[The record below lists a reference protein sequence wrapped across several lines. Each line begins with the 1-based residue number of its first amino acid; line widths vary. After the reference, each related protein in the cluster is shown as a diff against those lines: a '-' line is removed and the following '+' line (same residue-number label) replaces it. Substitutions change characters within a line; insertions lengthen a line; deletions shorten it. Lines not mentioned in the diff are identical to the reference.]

1 MQPIAPRAG
10 AAAAVRRGERLVQVQ
25 VDAVKAHVAGA
36 HDAHDGVQIRA
47 VIVAQAA
54 RLVDK
59 TRDLQ
64 NVFVKNADCVRVRQH
79 QARGVVAEHGLERL
93 EIDAAVRRG
102 RDIHDLI
109 AAHGSCSRVRAMRG
123 IRNDDLRALLVAAG
137 IVILLDEQHAREFA
151 VRTGSGLERHA
162 VHARDLTQ
170 ILLRKLQHTTAALHR
185 VGGGQRMDA
194 RKARQRG
201 HFLVDPGIILHGA
214 GAERIEAAVHAVDV
228 VVQLRIVAAE
238 VLLAQLRQN
247 GSLRAAQGL
256 RQRCLLDVTRREDAA
271 AAAGNASLKDQLHLL
286 STSFTMAMVRSSA
299 SRGTF
304 SVAHH
309 RMPPLQRKT
318 AEDIGLLQRSK
329 DLVLLRQIRDK
340 LMEEFAGIAQR
351 HALDGRKA
359 AGKIVRLGHALA
371 RSLGKALPTH
381 GGEINARR
389 QRAQRL
395 VRADVAAGLLAADV
409 LLARLQRQDKTARRA
424 NRPSGRRCG
433 PAAYACAST

>member
-1 MQPIAPRAG
+1 MRQIGLQEVLAADRARAG
-10 AAAAVRRGERLVQVQ
+10 AAAAVRRGERLVQIQ
-25 VDAVKAHVAGA
+25 MDAVKAHVAGA

-79 QARGVVAEHGLERL
+79 QAGGVVAEHGLERL

-185 VGGGQRMDA
+185 VGGGQRMDT
-194 RKARQRG
+194 RKAGQRS
-201 HFLVDPGIILHGA
+201 HFLVDAGIILHGA
-214 GAERIEAAVHAVDV
+214 RAERIEAAVHAVDV

-247 GSLRAAQGL
+247 GSLRATQRL

-309 RMPPLQRKT
+309 RMPPSSGKPPRIS
-318 AEDIGLLQRSK
+318 ACSSAARISSCFGRSVTNSWK
-329 DLVLLRQIRDK
+329 NSP
-340 LMEEFAGIAQR
+340 E
-351 HALDGRKA
+351 
-359 AGKIVRLGHALA
+359 
-371 RSLGKALPTH
+371 
-381 GGEINARR
+381 
-389 QRAQRL
+389 
-395 VRADVAAGLLAADV
+395 
-409 LLARLQRQDKTARRA
+409 
-424 NRPSGRRCG
+424 
-433 PAAYACAST
+433 